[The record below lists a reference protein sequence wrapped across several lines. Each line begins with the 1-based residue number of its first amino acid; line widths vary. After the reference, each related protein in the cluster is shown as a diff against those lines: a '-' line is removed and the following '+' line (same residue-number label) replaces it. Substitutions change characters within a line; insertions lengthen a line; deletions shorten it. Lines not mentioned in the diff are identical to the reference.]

1 MNLLVNLLCCCPL
14 QEWTDAAS
22 RSMAAPY
29 LQQLIGLDPQSPAEQ
44 EDDAMSNDEAAD
56 AAAGLQL
63 AGNGGEG
70 LFEAAVTQL
79 VLAVQGAGAGF
90 TLAMLDGI
98 APLAAA
104 AGLLAKPGSEAGAA
118 AAVTGEKNK

>member
-1 MNLLVNLLCCCPL
+1 MCSGGCTL

-22 RSMAAPY
+22 RSMAGPY
-29 LQQLIGLDPQSPAEQ
+29 LQELIGLAPQSEAEQ
-44 EDDAMSNDEAAD
+44 EDAAMSEDDDAAD
-56 AAAGLQL
+56 ASAGLQL

-79 VLAVQGAGAGF
+79 VLAVQGAGAEF
-90 TLAMLDGI
+90 TVAMLDGI

-118 AAVTGEKNK
+118 AAITGEQDL

>member
-1 MNLLVNLLCCCPL
+1 
-14 QEWTDAAS
+14 
-22 RSMAAPY
+22 MAAPY
-29 LQQLIGLDPQSPAEQ
+29 LQQLIGLDPQSEVEQ
-44 EDDAMSNDEAAD
+44 DADAMSDGDDDEAAD

-90 TLAMLDGI
+90 TVAMLDGI

-104 AGLLAKPGSEAGAA
+104 AGLLAKPGSEDGVAAAG
-118 AAVTGEKNK
+118 AAVTGKHK